1 MSLAKKKEEVIA
13 PLSQTEESNNSL
25 IKKELTATSK
35 IFTDLHNIQL
45 AASYAIG
52 RLADD
57 FDDERRSISPDI
69 LFGIRSILEMSA
81 EIAIERAFNT
91 IEFEIEFLSKLNNLQ
106 EQTTEISQEDQ

>member
-1 MSLAKKKEEVIA
+1 MSPDKKESEVIA
-13 PLSQTEESNNSL
+13 PLSQNEKENNSL
-25 IKKELTATSK
+25 IKKELTVTSK

-57 FDDERRSISPDI
+57 LDEECRYVNPDI

-81 EIAIERAFNT
+81 ETAIERAFHT
-91 IEFEIEFLSKLNNLQ
+91 IEFEIEFLSKLNNRQ
-106 EQTTEISQEDQ
+106 E